1 MVISN
6 KLVTPLV
13 TIALIV
19 LGYYQLTSADA
30 DGMSLLDWVQ
40 LASVFVGAVVTYS
53 TSIVPGKWPA
63 IFKVGGAVIGA
74 ILATISTAII
84 AGTVVDTNLLAVIL
98 ISALNAFAAQT
109 GTDARVDTVKAAIAD
124 PDVNTQAAILAD
136 PSAAVVAKEQLA
148 NGHWSDALN
157 FNMNT
162 HSGQHR
168 KGN

>member
-1 MVISN
+1 MLISN
-6 KLVTPLV
+6 KLVTPLI

-19 LGYYQLTSADA
+19 LGYYQLASSDS

-40 LASVFVGAVVTYS
+40 LGSVFVGAVVTYAVK
-53 TSIVPGKWPA
+53 IVPGKWPA
-63 IFKVGGAVIGA
+63 ILKVAGAVIGA
-74 ILATISTAII
+74 VLATIGTAIV

-136 PSAAVVAKEQLA
+136 PSAAAVAKQQLA
-148 NGHWSDALN
+148 DGHWSDALN
-157 FNMNT
+157 FNQNT
-162 HSGQHR
+162 NSGQHR
-168 KGN
+168 KN